1 MRPRELSSADREL
14 TTPPRRRL
22 LGLAAVALAG
32 ALAFAAAAPAG
43 AATELRI
50 NGCGWN
56 GRSSGNHPYYEH
68 CATNTNVWIQ
78 VKRFPRGNY
87 HRCVG
92 PGKTVLDS
100 DATGAWY
107 DSGYQGGLCKHPGDT
122 GP

>member
-1 MRPRELSSADREL
+1 MRLV
-14 TTPPRRRL
+14 
-22 LGLAAVALAG
+22 GLAAFSLACG
-32 ALAFAAAAPAG
+32 LAFSVAGPADAAIPERLMA
-43 AATELRI
+43 
-50 NGCGWN
+50 GCGWN
-56 GRSSGNHPYYEH
+56 ASTPTDHAFYEH

-78 VKRFPRGNY
+78 VTRWPRSDY

-107 DSGYQGGLCKHPGDT
+107 DSNYRGGLCGHPGDT